1 MEWYSTFCG
10 FLIWTHCC
18 QSSIFIYIIFI
29 YFLFIYIFINIFR
42 LLQRTS
48 AEKNLKTFP
57 LAQAIKKQH
66 NKVKFWNWD
75 PIISLKNHSTLQCT
89 CLTQKSIS
97 WKTFSFLEQCAG
109 SRAWNPGPRC
119 PRWSSGSRTPCGK
132 TPRRSWLH
140 AIDERERGCAVASRE
155 REGLARVLLGGYW
168 GGRCRVYSR
177 PRLGQNR
184 RENLRGMRYYLV
196 FQPSTI

>member
-1 MEWYSTFCG
+1 MEWYSTFLR
-10 FLIWTHCC
+10 FFNLDTLLPIKY
-18 QSSIFIYIIFI
+18 IYI
-29 YFLFIYIFINIFR
+29 YYIYIFFIYLYFHKYIPI
-42 LLQRTS
+42 TS
-48 AEKNLKTFP
+48 KNKRRKKLKTFP
-57 LAQAIKKQH
+57 MAQAIKKQH

-155 REGLARVLLGGYW
+155 REGLATGQGPPGRVL
-168 GGRCRVYSR
+168 
-177 PRLGQNR
+177 R
-184 RENLRGMRYYLV
+184 R
-196 FQPSTI
+196 